1 MLRYIIADLKRI
13 LLRGPRTLALLFTY
27 FFGIISMFGAHKS
40 GNWNSVAMV
49 SWMDQF
55 TAIMLIMLGVIEIF
69 AVYGDDFKAK
79 SMQVAIG
86 VGISRKKIVFSK
98 MMEMVILVLVDIV
111 VGVLIM
117 IAFGCGV
124 FHTEIRPEQVGEIC
138 AMYSAVWL
146 YTMACASLAIVLA
159 FVVQGTALSAILYLL
174 FALGVVDGSIGA
186 LLNLKWIKELH
197 LTQFQLT
204 SLFDV
209 FKARLILGTF
219 RWGEFIGILIYLA
232 IGFVATMLLFEK
244 RELEF

>member
-27 FFGIISMFGAHKS
+27 VFGIISMFSVHKS
-40 GNWNSVAMV
+40 GNWNSVVMV

-98 MMEMVILVLVDIV
+98 MIEMAILVLVDIV

-117 IAFGCGV
+117 VAFGCGV
-124 FHTEIRPEQVGEIC
+124 FRTEIRPEQVVEIC
-138 AMYSAVWL
+138 AMYFAAWL
-146 YTMACASLAIVLA
+146 YIMACSSLAIILA
-159 FVVQGTALSAILYLL
+159 FIVQGTALPAILYLL
-174 FALGVVDGSIGA
+174 FALEVVDGSVEA

-204 SLFDV
+204 SLLNV

-219 RWGEFIGILIYLA
+219 RWGEFIGILIYFA

-244 RELEF
+244 QELEF

>member
-1 MLRYIIADLKRI
+1 MLRYIVADLKRI

-40 GNWNSVAMV
+40 GNWNSVVMV

-86 VGISRKKIVFSK
+86 VGISRKKIVFGK
-98 MMEMVILVLVDIV
+98 MIEMAVLVLVDIV

-124 FHTEIRPEQVGEIC
+124 FRTEIRPEQVGEIC
-138 AMYSAVWL
+138 AMYSTAWL
-146 YTMACASLAIVLA
+146 YIMACSSLALILA
-159 FVVQGTALSAILYLL
+159 FIVQGTALPAILYLL
-174 FALGVVDGSIGA
+174 FALGVVDGSVGA

-197 LTQFQLT
+197 LAQFQLT
-204 SLFDV
+204 SLLEV

-219 RWGEFIGILIYLA
+219 RWGEFIGILIYFA